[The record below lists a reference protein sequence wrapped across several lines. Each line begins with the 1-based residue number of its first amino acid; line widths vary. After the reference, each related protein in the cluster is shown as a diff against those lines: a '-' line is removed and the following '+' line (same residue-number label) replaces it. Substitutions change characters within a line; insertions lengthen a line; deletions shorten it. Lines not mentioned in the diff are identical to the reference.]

1 MSFIA
6 LRLTSV
12 LEFNVK
18 LCKKDVLLKF
28 KHLVKGEVNISVFGI
43 RKTKES
49 TEIVEE
55 NMEKETGKKALN
67 IF

>member
-1 MSFIA
+1 VSFIA

-43 RKTKES
+43 EKPKRPQKLLKKTW
-49 TEIVEE
+49 
-55 NMEKETGKKALN
+55 KKRPATKH
-67 IF
+67 